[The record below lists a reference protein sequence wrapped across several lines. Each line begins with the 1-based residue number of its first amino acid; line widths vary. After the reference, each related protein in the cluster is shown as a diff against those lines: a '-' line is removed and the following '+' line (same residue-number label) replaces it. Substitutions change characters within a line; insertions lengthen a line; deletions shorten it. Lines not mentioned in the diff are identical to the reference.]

1 MSVCYEWN
9 SGRLDRG
16 RTLQAGFND
25 VERMDGKGRD
35 NPSSEASYR
44 LNE

>member
-1 MSVCYEWN
+1 MSVCYEWK
-9 SGRLDRG
+9 SGRLGRE

-25 VERMDGKGRD
+25 VERMDGQCRD